1 MSLYLYISNIHK
13 ILRWE
18 KRREIDKE
26 IARLILKFLTRILN
40 LFERLNMNVMGVVFV
55 KSNVYYQQPAHISK
69 QYITPIYIIVVH
81 LWSI

>member
-1 MSLYLYISNIHK
+1 M
-13 ILRWE
+13 
-18 KRREIDKE
+18 
-26 IARLILKFLTRILN
+26 ILKFLTRILN